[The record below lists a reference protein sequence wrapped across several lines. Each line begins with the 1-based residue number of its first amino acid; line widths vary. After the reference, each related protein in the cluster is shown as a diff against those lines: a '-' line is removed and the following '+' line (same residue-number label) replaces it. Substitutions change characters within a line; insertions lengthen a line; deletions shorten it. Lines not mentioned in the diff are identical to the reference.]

1 MRTFALAVLAA
12 LPLAA
17 FAAAPEAPAQTP
29 QGPDDK
35 YIQYMKDSEDL
46 GPDPELELQHYHR
59 QLNLTDEQKKKVK
72 KIFTDQRGVYV
83 KSHSLRLKFQ
93 AETRALHE
101 KILELNRKFNEESG
115 AIEEAHKTAM
125 REMRE
130 SLTAEQ
136 KASFDA
142 MQEQRDRQER
152 DWRTRRE
159 EESKRREMGP
169 NGAGKDGYM
178 GFGDPPPAGGD
189 QGPKK

>member
-1 MRTFALAVLAA
+1 MRTFALAVIAA
-12 LPLAA
+12 VPLAA
-17 FAAAPEAPAQTP
+17 YAAAPSAPAQQP

-59 QLNLTDEQKKKVK
+59 QLNLSDEQKKKVK
-72 KIFTDQRGVYV
+72 KIFTDQRSVYV
-83 KSHSLRLKFQ
+83 KSHALRVKFQ

-115 AIEEAHKTAM
+115 AIEAAHKAAM
-125 REMRE
+125 GEMRE
-130 SLTAEQ
+130 SLTPEQ
-136 KASFDA
+136 KAAFDA
-142 MQEQRDRQER
+142 MTEQRERQER

-178 GFGDPPPAGGD
+178 GFGDPPPAGGQAD
-189 QGPKK
+189 KK